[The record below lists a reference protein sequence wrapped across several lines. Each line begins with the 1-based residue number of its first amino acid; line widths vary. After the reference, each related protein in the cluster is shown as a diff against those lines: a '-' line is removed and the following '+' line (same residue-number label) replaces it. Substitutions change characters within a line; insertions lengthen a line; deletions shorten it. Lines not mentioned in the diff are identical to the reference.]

1 MQTLLNPTRNMDHYR
16 DPFHISRIILDF
28 IGLLQ
33 NLDKKNVVANDVSIN
48 SVPYI
53 KLRFAKGS
61 KNMLSVSCTWHY
73 SFAWTAWNNIV

>member
-33 NLDKKNVVANDVSIN
+33 NLDKKKCGCKRCIN
-48 SVPYI
+48 
-53 KLRFAKGS
+53 KF
-61 KNMLSVSCTWHY
+61 CTIH
-73 SFAWTAWNNIV
+73 